1 MTIKPL
7 SMVVLCEEIIENND
21 SLSAVGRS
29 LYECIV
35 LHLIAT
41 KNTEK
46 GAATDLLNVFEV
58 FLPQL
63 LLYPNPSDPLNDGA
77 ASLKIK
83 DKEQYEKKVKGS
95 KEMIRDNMAQ
105 SHNQQL
111 EYITDDEYYN
121 MKKFVDH
128 SHTTF
133 VADPMDSNFED
144 DIDQV
149 GVHGKPIVATKNGGP
164 VDIYCLMSS
173 TDDHDMKRV
182 LEFLKNDRDSILP
195 LSAVAMAL
203 PPLSIRG
210 DLGVL
215 STSGARYALSLLKSF
230 AQMGPQGTIRATKLL
245 RPFSE
250 VVVSLGLKDP
260 FIRNW
265 IDLFSFFLG
274 GVKSDVVLSAEMWA
288 ELSKACHVE
297 VKWYH
302 NGYTPTLQEY
312 MMFNIAS
319 RTLSAMFT
327 DPDVLDC
334 PICL

>member
-1 MTIKPL
+1 MLQLLFYFSHRLKMQGPWNKRKR
-7 SMVVLCEEIIENND
+7 VYEEPQNTQPVRFH
-21 SLSAVGRS
+21 LSAVGVDDIIGFDFMEKPDTS
-29 LYECIV
+29 LYACIV

-41 KNTEK
+41 KNTKK

-63 LLYPNPSDPLNDGA
+63 LLYPNPSDPLNNSA

-95 KEMIRDNMAQ
+95 KEMIR

-111 EYITDDEYYN
+111 EYITADEYYN
-121 MKKFVDH
+121 INKFVDH

-133 VADPMDSNFED
+133 VADPMDSDFKD

-149 GVHGKPIVATKNGGP
+149 GVHGKPIVATKNG
-164 VDIYCLMSS
+164 
-173 TDDHDMKRV
+173 
-182 LEFLKNDRDSILP
+182 
-195 LSAVAMAL
+195 VAMAL
-203 PPLSIRG
+203 PPLSIQG

-260 FIRNW
+260 FIRN
-265 IDLFSFFLG
+265 
-274 GVKSDVVLSAEMWA
+274 
-288 ELSKACHVE
+288 
-297 VKWYH
+297 
-302 NGYTPTLQEY
+302 
-312 MMFNIAS
+312 
-319 RTLSAMFT
+319 
-327 DPDVLDC
+327 
-334 PICL
+334 